1 MNLIMKIRHFF
12 AVASAAASCLVACT
26 PEQENLGTPD
36 ISISET
42 EMTFEVAGGE
52 QELTVTA
59 TRDWKVE
66 TDADWVVVDP
76 ESGYASADPQTVSVT
91 VLENPGLDR
100 EADLKFTIGMKS
112 KYLTVSQ
119 AGPGGSAE
127 ALVVYSNDFDKTK
140 AEKASSG
147 WNTYLDSFDG
157 WLNVTG
163 TGAGTVTYGFQKMT
177 ARTNSGNGSAG
188 SYSDYVELG
197 ASGMNYLWF
206 GSAPTY
212 FAIKNITLPEGKTDF
227 TLSFGSE
234 RYLYEATDNTFNW
247 DEFKTYVSI
256 DGQKWVRPEFAFAG
270 GSLPNGRWDLA
281 STTLTVPTG
290 TTSFYIYFAPTIG
303 SAYAIDD
310 LKLVQAASAGT
321 ALDFANGEEFEV
333 GDNTTGGGNTGDIPD
348 GTGEGT
354 LESPY
359 DAAKATKVA
368 SALADGETKASV
380 YVKGIVKSFKDV
392 TGIATYGNI
401 SYYITDADGAANFYV
416 FRGKYLDNA
425 NFTSE
430 DQLKVGDEVVV
441 YGDLVNYMGNTPE
454 LAQGNYIVSLNSST
468 GGGNSG
474 GGETPSIDKP
484 ASLVKATI
492 AEFLAA
498 EEDDTWY
505 ELTGEIV
512 KIETGNAYGN
522 FTIKDATDE
531 VYIYGMTSKWVG
543 SNDKSFASLGLKE
556 TDIVTLG
563 TLRGSFNGTPQGGGS
578 LVPAYY
584 ISHEPGAGLPEDP
597 SGTVEL
603 TFSADT
609 QEKAGSY
616 TSEWSATIGTNSWKI
631 VNFNN
636 NNNQWSYIKCGHK
649 STSNTA
655 TITTKN
661 ALAGTITS
669 VVVQVDKII
678 DASKCTTKL
687 EVASD
692 ASFSN
697 IVETV
702 NVTIAQGEVNYA
714 LTTPQTNCYYRLV
727 FDCIGLGGSTNGNV
741 QISKVKYLPAE

>member
-1 MNLIMKIRHFF
+1 MIMKLRNLFVG
-12 AVASAAASCLVACT
+12 AVAAVFALAGCQEK
-26 PEQENLGTPD
+26 EQNLGTPD
-36 ISISET
+36 ISISTNEL
-42 EMTFEVAGGE
+42 TFDVEGGE
-52 QELTVTA
+52 QALTVNA

-76 ESGYASADPQTVSVT
+76 AKGEASADDQTVTVT
-91 VLENPGLDR
+91 VLENTGMDR
-100 EADLKFTIGMKS
+100 SADLKFTIGMKS

-127 ALVVYSNDFDKTK
+127 ALVVYANNFDKTK
-140 AEKASSG
+140 AEKSSSG
-147 WNTYLDSFDG
+147 WKTYLDSFDG

-163 TGAGTVTYGFQKMT
+163 TGAETVTYGFQKMT

-188 SYSDYVELG
+188 SYSDYVDLG

-206 GSAPTY
+206 GTAPTY
-212 FAIKNITLPEGKTDF
+212 FAVKNITLPEGKTDY

-247 DEFKTYVSI
+247 DEFKVYVSV
-256 DGQKWVRPEFAFAG
+256 DGKKWVRPEFAFAG
-270 GSLPNGRWDLA
+270 GALPNGRWDLA
-281 STTLTVPTG
+281 SSTFTVPAG
-290 TTSFYIYFAPTIG
+290 TAALYIYFSPTLG

-310 LKLVQAASAGT
+310 LKLVQADAAGA

-333 GDNTTGGGNTGDIPD
+333 GDNTTGGGNTGGDTTAPESKGKKTVEEFIAAAD
-348 GTGEGT
+348 TQNYYELTGTVSGFNPT
-354 LESPY
+354 Y
-359 DAAKATKVA
+359 C
-368 SALADGETKASV
+368 
-380 YVKGIVKSFKDV
+380 SFDL
-392 TGIATYGNI
+392 
-401 SYYITDADGAANFYV
+401 TDATGKIYV
-416 FRGKYLDNA
+416 YSVLDASKAEWTSKISNGGTITIYGKYLYYEQK
-425 NFTSE
+425 S
-430 DQLKVGDEVVV
+430 QHEVV
-441 YGDLVNYMGNTPE
+441 D
-454 LAQGNYIVSLNSST
+454 AHIVSFEGDGSGST
-468 GGGNSG
+468 
-474 GGETPSIDKP
+474 TPSGQP
-484 ASLVKATI
+484 ESLTKATI

-498 EEDDTWY
+498 PESSDVWY

-512 KIETGNAYGN
+512 SIETGNAYGN
-522 FTIKDATDE
+522 FTIKDATGE

-556 TDIVTLG
+556 TDVVTLG
-563 TLRGSFNGTPQGGGS
+563 TLRGSYNGQAQGGGS
-578 LVPAYY
+578 VVPAYY
-584 ISHEPGAGLPEDP
+584 ISHVPGAGLPEDP

-609 QEKAGSY
+609 QESAGSY
-616 TSEWSATIGTNSWKI
+616 TSDWSATIGTNSWRI

-636 NNNQWSYIKCGHK
+636 NNNKWSYIKCGHK
-649 STSNTA
+649 ATSNTA

-697 IVETV
+697 IEETV
-702 NVTIAQGEVNYA
+702 NVTIAQGAVNYT
-714 LTTPQTNCYYRLV
+714 LTTPRANCYYRLV
-727 FDCIGLGGSTNGNV
+727 FDCVGLGGDTNGNV
-741 QISKVKYLPAE
+741 QISKVKYLAAE